1 MCILQK
7 LIYGCSWSIIIT
19 VAPGTSFIIVRKR
32 LSLHFEQTIKASW
45 DVYRELIQKTHCC
58 TAKLSSF
65 ITFSFFAF
73 FCHCLDWAKNKNIM
87 SALGKHGLAWRGHI
101 MLIFWFI
108 LLFGAPCR
116 IGLQTWIFKKKKH
129 YLSYMLHC
137 CRIPFDT
144 VLNAPFKLRSETSCT
159 TWCAWCSQ
167 SEAAQGGIKPSK
179 VAWSKI

>member
-116 IGLQTWIFKKKKH
+116 IGLQTWIFKKKNIIFLICCIAAGSLLT
-129 YLSYMLHC
+129 LSWTLH
-137 CRIPFDT
+137 
-144 VLNAPFKLRSETSCT
+144 LNYGVRHPALLDVRD
-159 TWCAWCSQ
+159 
-167 SEAAQGGIKPSK
+167 
-179 VAWSKI
+179 VANQRQRRAELSRAR